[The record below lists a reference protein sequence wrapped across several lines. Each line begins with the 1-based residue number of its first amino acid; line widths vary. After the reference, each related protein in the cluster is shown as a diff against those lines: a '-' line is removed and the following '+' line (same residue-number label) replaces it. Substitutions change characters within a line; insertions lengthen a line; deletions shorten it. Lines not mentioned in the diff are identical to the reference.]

1 MTLRELF
8 SEWSNPQALFQG
20 ALLSGISSVVFVV
33 WYLLDAEMTNREFVL
48 YGALALAILHVVC
61 RFKLSIINK
70 KK

>member
-20 ALLSGISSVVFVV
+20 AIISGFFCIVFVT
-33 WYLLDAEMTNREFVL
+33 WCIFDAESNNRGSVL
-48 YGALALAILHVVC
+48 YGALALAILHVIC
-61 RFKLSIINK
+61 RFRLSIINK